1 MGLSAPLHKTG
12 RAYGNLWVAR
22 QSLGDYQKAIEYQ
35 GKHLK
40 TAIEVGDRA
49 IQGRAYGDLDI
60 AYQSLSEYRKA
71 TECHEKRLKN
81 ALEFG
86 DRAGEKKAY

>member
-1 MGLSAPLHKTG
+1 M
-12 RAYGNLWVAR
+12 
-22 QSLGDYQKAIEYQ
+22 
-35 GKHLK
+35 K